1 MYWLVLIIAVISGIA
16 FFYFIINDNK
26 LHEKVVYLIG
36 LCFLLSAL
44 SSFMN
49 SSRFD
54 EVSIN
59 DYDLVIDSKEKCTK
73 YPSCEEVLK
82 NILADNKIKEY
93 ELSSYKE
100 TLDNEIKRDE
110 AREQWKKEL
119 DREMKNKEKLEQ
131 IKKELEKK

>member
-44 SSFMN
+44 SSYMN

-73 YPSCEEVLK
+73 YPSCEEELK

-100 TLDNEIKRDE
+100 ILNNEIKKDE

>member
-16 FFYFIINDNK
+16 FFYFMINDNK

-44 SSFMN
+44 SSYINF
-49 SSRFD
+49 SRFD

-59 DYDLVIDSKEKCTK
+59 DYELVVDNKEKCIK
-73 YPSCEEVLK
+73 YPSCEEELK
-82 NILADNKIKEY
+82 NILADNKIKKY
-93 ELSSYKE
+93 ELSSYKDI
-100 TLDNEIKRDE
+100 LDNEVKREKDYE
-110 AREQWKKEL
+110 NWKKEL
-119 DREMKNKEKLEQ
+119 DRDMKNKEKLEQ